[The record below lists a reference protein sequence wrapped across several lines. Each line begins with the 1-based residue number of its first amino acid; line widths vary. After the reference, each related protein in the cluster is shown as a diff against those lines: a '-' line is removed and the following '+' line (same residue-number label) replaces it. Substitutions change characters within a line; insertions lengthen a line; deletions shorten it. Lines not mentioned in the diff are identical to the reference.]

1 MTPEERIQQKD
12 WQERN
17 AQFLHDV
24 VGGVSD
30 IGKRVGTAVLDF
42 PGQLRKG
49 LGPSIQRGAGAARE
63 VEMGADPTGKAIM
76 QGAPAGF
83 MAQLLRDPKAYQR
96 MADWYS
102 SERDRKGEVT
112 LPDIAGAVV
121 GETPGEMAFNL
132 ALGPTG
138 KAVKLAAGAAVPIA
152 YSGETEGGIPAGSKI
167 SQSARQT
174 LANMVNRE
182 GRPGDL
188 SRVMLD
194 LQEQNLPQEVLR
206 KADAIGRESDAFARA
221 RPYLNP
227 VQLGKATRSSQTGRL
242 YGENYDLQPPVDEI
256 VSIMRAGEPRRGWY
270 AGSREATGAMFPGAE
285 ATRAAY
291 GKSALSPQTSVES
304 NLENFTSTYFP
315 WKAAG
320 EPKDAKSI
328 NRILAENVQ
337 QKPIIAQGDE
347 VQRSMSQVESLAR
360 HLNVPPRF
368 LATATPDELR
378 LLLQMYAG
386 STPSAGAQV
395 RAASVLPAWQGNFQR
410 ALRGETLLSGPKVHN
425 FAGNLD
431 PRNPFAP
438 LHSTADTWDATMMG
452 LPQKKYAGGGA
463 DPKFGDPGYSPGYSM
478 SSARKGEAA
487 DRLGWTH
494 EEGQETS
501 WNWTKPIGEGLG
513 RHGVIL
519 PDNVIQNVP
528 DFQTLLRSPEIWAKL
543 PDAQKRALD
552 QLQPKSFPS
561 APRHQ
566 FSPAEMEQL
575 RRAEQRILATRARYK
590 GAGEE

>member
-1 MTPEERIQQKD
+1 
-12 WQERN
+12 
-17 AQFLHDV
+17 
-24 VGGVSD
+24 
-30 IGKRVGTAVLDF
+30 
-42 PGQLRKG
+42 
-49 LGPSIQRGAGAARE
+49 
-63 VEMGADPTGKAIM
+63 
-76 QGAPAGF
+76 
-83 MAQLLRDPKAYQR
+83 
-96 MADWYS
+96 
-102 SERDRKGEVT
+102 
-112 LPDIAGAVV
+112 
-121 GETPGEMAFNL
+121 
-132 ALGPTG
+132 
-138 KAVKLAAGAAVPIA
+138 
-152 YSGETEGGIPAGSKI
+152 
-167 SQSARQT
+167 
-174 LANMVNRE
+174 
-182 GRPGDL
+182 
-188 SRVMLD
+188 
-194 LQEQNLPQEVLR
+194 
-206 KADAIGRESDAFARA
+206 
-221 RPYLNP
+221 
-227 VQLGKATRSSQTGRL
+227 
-242 YGENYDLQPPVDEI
+242 
-256 VSIMRAGEPRRGWY
+256 
-270 AGSREATGAMFPGAE
+270 
-285 ATRAAY
+285 
-291 GKSALSPQTSVES
+291 
-304 NLENFTSTYFP
+304 
-315 WKAAG
+315 
-320 EPKDAKSI
+320 
-328 NRILAENVQ
+328 
-337 QKPIIAQGDE
+337 
-347 VQRSMSQVESLAR
+347 
-360 HLNVPPRF
+360 
-368 LATATPDELR
+368 
-378 LLLQMYAG
+378 
-386 STPSAGAQV
+386 V